1 MESLL
6 NRKAEIFKALS
17 HPVRLAIAEKLAD
30 RPRCVHEIAGW
41 FGCTRTNV
49 SKHLGILR
57 QSGIVKDRKEGLKV
71 YYSLDLE
78 CLEPFLKCLDGTLRE
93 ETRNRYERWC
103 CQNGASG
110 RGAESSGKRKWTIQV
125 LGTDCPDCFELENRA
140 EKAALSAGLEF
151 EIIKLSEMEDLLAL
165 GTAITPSLALE
176 GEILFEGQVPS
187 VDEIAAV
194 FKKRASGFPGTEKAK
209 EKQEKAGDLMEG
221 KMKILFLCTGN
232 SCRSQMAE
240 GWARALK
247 ADSIEAWSAGTD
259 PGEVNP
265 MAVRVMKEAGVDI
278 SGQKSKHVESLM
290 HVPFDVVITLCGDAR
305 DTCPVFPG
313 DAKVVHR
320 GFDDPARAEG
330 SEEEILSF
338 FRRVRDEIRDFVE
351 TLPASVV
358 DE

>member
-30 RPRCVHEIAGW
+30 RPRCVQEIAGW

-71 YYSLDLE
+71 YYSLNFE
-78 CLEPFLKCLDGTLRE
+78 CLEPFLKCLDRTLRE
-93 ETRNRYERWC
+93 EVKNRYERWC
-103 CQNGASG
+103 CLNGTG
-110 RGAESSGKRKWTIQV
+110 RGAESTGKGKWTIQV
-125 LGTDCPDCFELENRA
+125 LGADCPDCLELEKRA

-209 EKQEKAGDLMEG
+209 ENKRKQV
-221 KMKILFLCTGN
+221 T
-232 SCRSQMAE
+232 
-240 GWARALK
+240 
-247 ADSIEAWSAGTD
+247 
-259 PGEVNP
+259 
-265 MAVRVMKEAGVDI
+265 
-278 SGQKSKHVESLM
+278 
-290 HVPFDVVITLCGDAR
+290 
-305 DTCPVFPG
+305 
-313 DAKVVHR
+313 
-320 GFDDPARAEG
+320 
-330 SEEEILSF
+330 
-338 FRRVRDEIRDFVE
+338 
-351 TLPASVV
+351 
-358 DE
+358 